1 MKIRALILAALVLAA
16 VSPVEASQQTSLV
29 PEGWREVPVPQSK
42 AKAFVSPDGVAH
54 LRAGHEAAHPANL
67 AADMN
72 AMAYHEG
79 ETITYQRRGKS
90 WLVVSGYR
98 GDEIYYRKANL
109 ACGGTRWHIVELRYP
124 RGAKERLDGVVTSA
138 ARRMTAYNRDC

>member
-1 MKIRALILAALVLAA
+1 MNAKLFAPLMLVLATLSVQA
-16 VSPVEASQQTSLV
+16 AQQPPLI
-29 PEGWREVPVPQSK
+29 PDGWRELPVPRSK
-42 AKAFVSPDGVAH
+42 AKAFISPDGEARM
-54 LRAGHEAAHPANL
+54 RAGHEEAHPSNL
-67 AADMN
+67 AADMD

-90 WLVVSGYR
+90 WLAVSGYR

-124 RGAKERLDGVVTSA
+124 REAKKKLDDVVTAA
-138 ARRMTAYNRDC
+138 ARRMTAYNQDCQ

>member
-1 MKIRALILAALVLAA
+1 MKIRAFILAALVLAR

-29 PEGWREVPVPQSK
+29 PQGWREVPVRQSK

-54 LRAGHEAAHPANL
+54 LRAGHEPAHPANL

-109 ACGGTRWHIVELRYP
+109 ACGGTRWHIV
-124 RGAKERLDGVVTSA
+124 
-138 ARRMTAYNRDC
+138 